1 MGEFSRWLAGLGH
14 NVGFICLWGR
24 GRDEATLFGSFGL
37 SSLFRS
43 SNQRNQT
50 NQINQTDQIQR
61 WCGCLGVSWML
72 TWVLAS

>member
-14 NVGFICLWGR
+14 NVGFIWLWGR

-50 NQINQTDQIQR
+50 NQIN
-61 WCGCLGVSWML
+61 
-72 TWVLAS
+72 